1 MRRLRGVWLGRK
13 AYDPVHRLQ
22 HELREARK
30 AGRIGD
36 TVLFVEHEPVV
47 TLGRGSKAQHL
58 LVPREVFEARGI
70 AVSEAG
76 RGGDVTLH
84 APGQLVCYPIL
95 DLAPDRCD
103 VRRYV
108 RDLTEAMRRLAR
120 DWGVE
125 AGPIQEYVGLWADAA
140 NPKRWTGRERAE
152 APAKLGAIGVAISR
166 WVTMHGFALNLSTD
180 LELFRLIVPCGIGE
194 FGVTSIRALTGVAPE
209 PLAAARSALRVLAEV
224 FGAELERDLES
235 EPIGHDQHVAEW
247 RAV

>member
-13 AYDPVHRLQ
+13 AYGPVHELQ
-22 HELREARK
+22 QELREARK
-30 AGRIGD
+30 AGRVGD
-36 TVLFVEHEPVV
+36 TVLFVEHEPVI

-58 LVPREVFEARGI
+58 LVARDALEAQGI
-70 AVSEAG
+70 AVFDTG

-108 RDLTEAMRRLAR
+108 RDLTETMRRLAR
-120 DWGVE
+120 DWGVDS
-125 AGPIQEYVGLWADAA
+125 GPIDEYVGLWVDAA
-140 NPKRWTGRERAE
+140 DPRRWAGREKAE

-166 WVTMHGFALNLSTD
+166 WVTLHGFALNLSTD

-194 FGVTSIRALTGVAPE
+194 YGVTSIQALTGRAPDV
-209 PLAAARSALRVLAEV
+209 LTAARSALSVLADV
-224 FGAELERDLES
+224 LGAEIERDLES
-235 EPIGHDQHVAEW
+235 EPLGHDQYVAER